1 MMKIPPLKKGGEGGF
16 SKQTMGKV
24 FERIDERL
32 AAWLRQQRVFF
43 VATAPLA
50 ENGHVNCSPKGGDSF
65 RILDPL
71 TVAYLDLTGS
81 GAETIAHLR
90 ENGRIVIMF
99 CALDGPPM
107 IARLH
112 GRGEVVTPG
121 HGDFA
126 SLMAHFPPNPGTRTI
141 IRVRI
146 TRVSESCGYGVPFFD
161 YRGERESLDKWAQTQ
176 GTAKLED
183 YRQTKNAR
191 SIDGLPAL
199 DKLLE

>member
-1 MMKIPPLKKGGEGGF
+1 
-16 SKQTMGKV
+16 MGKAS
-24 FERIDERL
+24 ERIDERL
-32 AAWLRQQRVFF
+32 AAWLKQQRVFF

-50 ENGHVNCSPKGGDSF
+50 QNGHVNCSPKGGDSF

-71 TVAYLDLTGS
+71 TVAYRDLTGS

-99 CALDGPPM
+99 CALDGPPV
-107 IARLH
+107 IARLYGH
-112 GRGEVVTPG
+112 GEVVTPD
-121 HGDFA
+121 HDDFA
-126 SLMAHFPPNPGTRTI
+126 SLLAHFPHNPGTRAI

-161 YRGERESLDKWAQTQ
+161 YREERESLDKWAQAQ
-176 GTAKLED
+176 GAAKLED

-191 SIDGLPAL
+191 SIDDLPAL
-199 DKLLE
+199 DEPRE

>member
-1 MMKIPPLKKGGEGGF
+1 M
-16 SKQTMGKV
+16 SKAT
-24 FERIDERL
+24 ERIDERL
-32 AAWLRQQRVFF
+32 AAWLKQQRVFF

-71 TVAYLDLTGS
+71 TVAYRDLTGS

-99 CALDGPPM
+99 CALDGPPV

-112 GRGEVVTPG
+112 GRGEVVTPD
-121 HGDFA
+121 HDDFV
-126 SLMAHFPPNPGTRTI
+126 SLTAHFPPNPGTRAI

-161 YRGERESLDKWAQTQ
+161 YRGERESLDKWAQAQ
-176 GTAKLED
+176 GAAKLEE
-183 YRQTKNAR
+183 YRQTKNVR

-199 DKLLE
+199 D

>member
-1 MMKIPPLKKGGEGGF
+1 MGGF
-16 SKQTMGKV
+16 SNQTMGKTT
-24 FERIDERL
+24 ERIEDTL
-32 AAWLRQQRVFF
+32 AAWLKRQRVFF

-50 ENGHVNCSPKGGDSF
+50 EGGHVNCSPKGGDSF

-121 HGDFA
+121 HHDFA
-126 SLMAHFPPNPGTRTI
+126 SLMAHFPQNPGTRAI

-161 YRGERESLDKWAQTQ
+161 YRGERESLDQWAQTQ
-176 GTAKLED
+176 GASKLEE
-183 YRQTKNAR
+183 YRQIKNAR
-191 SIDGLPAL
+191 SIDDLPAL
-199 DKLLE
+199 DRT

>member
-1 MMKIPPLKKGGEGGF
+1 M
-16 SKQTMGKV
+16 SKAT
-24 FERIDERL
+24 ERIEEKL

-50 ENGHVNCSPKGGDSF
+50 QNGHVNCSPKGGDSF

-90 ENGRIVIMF
+90 ENGRIVLVF

-121 HGDFA
+121 HHDFA
-126 SLMAHFPPNPGTRTI
+126 SLMAHFPQNPGTRAI

-146 TRVSESCGYGVPFFD
+146 MRVSESCGYGVPFFD
-161 YRGERESLDKWAQTQ
+161 YRGERGSLDKWAQTL
-176 GTAKLED
+176 GAAKLED

-199 DKLLE
+199 DEPRE